1 MLALSNRS
9 PVDASLIS
17 VMSSRNSTNYFISR
31 NDAIIA
37 KIDNAILNGREDDF
51 DILIDKRWD

>member
-1 MLALSNRS
+1 
-9 PVDASLIS
+9 
-17 VMSSRNSTNYFISR
+17 MSSRNSTNYFISR